1 MNDDIQKLISKYQ
14 QHYIK
19 NNQRIDNDCTEIV
32 LLDSKTKLTKEEQ
45 KRYDW
50 LQFDWESL
58 TGQNSI
64 YECVLRDLKNL

>member
-14 QHYIK
+14 QHYIE
-19 NNQRIDNDCTEIV
+19 NNQRIDNDCMEIV

-50 LQFDWESL
+50 LQSDWESL

>member
-14 QHYIK
+14 QHYIE

>member
-14 QHYIK
+14 QHYIE

-32 LLDSKTKLTKEEQ
+32 LLGSKTKLTKEEQ
-45 KRYDW
+45 KRYNW
-50 LQFDWESL
+50 LQSDWESL

>member
-14 QHYIK
+14 QHYIE

-32 LLDSKTKLTKEEQ
+32 LLNSKTKLTKEEQ
-45 KRYDW
+45 KRYNW
-50 LQFDWESL
+50 LQSDWESL

>member
-14 QHYIK
+14 QYYIE

-50 LQFDWESL
+50 LQSDWESL

-64 YECVLRDLKNL
+64 CECVLRDLKNL

>member
-14 QHYIK
+14 QHYK
-19 NNQRIDNDCTEIV
+19 ENNQRIDNDCTEIA

-50 LQFDWESL
+50 LQSDWESL

>member
-14 QHYIK
+14 QHYIE

-32 LLDSKTKLTKEEQ
+32 LLDSKIKLTKEEQ

-50 LQFDWESL
+50 LQSDWESL